1 MSEQKPLEGEFLSA
15 APTPAIQLPG
25 QFIPK
30 ELVEP
35 MNVLTLTQQIRLASL
50 VAGVPLDKDTNK
62 TLKDADANALGQM
75 RIQVDK
81 DGNSSQAAMA
91 QAIVE
96 AIRAGNGAGD
106 PFLAKPG
113 NAPAFVPPQLSTSVN
128 PTLVVTDE
136 NLSTQQGSPSYEEI
150 MGS

>member
-1 MSEQKPLEGEFLSA
+1 MSEQKPLEGEFLST

-81 DGNSSQAAMA
+81 DGTAHKQ
-91 QAIVE
+91 
-96 AIRAGNGAGD
+96 RWLR
-106 PFLAKPG
+106 PL
-113 NAPAFVPPQLSTSVN
+113 
-128 PTLVVTDE
+128 
-136 NLSTQQGSPSYEEI
+136 
-150 MGS
+150 